1 MYQLILLDSLVF
13 DHPFFHVRMACIL
26 QIMYVRK
33 SNVSVHMRFLTNDR
47 EEDEGETKLLKLS
60 TDRKHVYKST
70 LFLSPER

>member
-1 MYQLILLDSLVF
+1 
-13 DHPFFHVRMACIL
+13 
-26 QIMYVRK
+26 MYVRK